1 MAPLRPEAP
10 ALPQHTWAKA
20 VAAVSSPHPDGPTIA
35 AGIQHWQQH
44 GIPAISLEHLEALGQ
59 PGLPSHDPSSGD
71 GELLPATLQLQV
83 LGSSAEQWP
92 LHLWLAQLPLG
103 AGSNVH
109 ISGEQPADA
118 ALHLQALALTAADPQ
133 LLQQLQRLPRVFD
146 PKPEQVRLLRLLGVN
161 AEHLAAAPGG
171 PPGNSWLEQPGDT
184 EAASAA
190 LGLPN
195 PTYLLRV
202 GSPGLLALGCSGHP
216 GWLHP
221 PGGLQQLPCFPPAPA
236 LSAEQARLLA
246 SWLLHCRRA
255 GLQLV
260 RLNPTPAEQELGVWQ
275 TLQIPTFVDPI
286 APEELL
292 EELAWRQAGC
302 PAPTA
307 VHTPRP
313 EAQLLWSHN
322 SGTPAQAA
330 ICISSY
336 NYADRIEAALESCL
350 RQSLQA
356 LELVVVDDASSDASL
371 ATIQRW
377 LEQHGSR
384 FCRGLLLRHTSN
396 GGLAAARNTA
406 FTAAQAPWCFV
417 LDADNTLEPQALDRC
432 LALALASPASTAVV
446 HPLIRCVDAAG
457 PSSLV
462 GGGHA
467 WQLEQFLAG
476 NMVDAMALI
485 RRSAWQA
492 VEGYSHIPG
501 GWEDFDFWCKLIT
514 AQRHGVLCPE
524 VLATYHRH
532 GDSMLQSH
540 TNRRQRQL
548 SRLLQHRHPWLQLQ
562 LAQPEA

>member
-1 MAPLRPEAP
+1 M
-10 ALPQHTWAKA
+10 
-20 VAAVSSPHPDGPTIA
+20 
-35 AGIQHWQQH
+35 
-44 GIPAISLEHLEALGQ
+44 
-59 PGLPSHDPSSGD
+59 
-71 GELLPATLQLQV
+71 LQLQV
-83 LGSSAEQWP
+83 LGSSTEQWP
-92 LHLWLAQLPLG
+92 LHLWLAQLPLA
-103 AGSNVH
+103 AGSNVCL
-109 ISGEQPADA
+109 GGVQPADA
-118 ALHLQALALTAADPQ
+118 ALHLQPLARTAADPQ
-133 LLQQLQRLPRVFD
+133 LLELLLRVPRVFD

-161 AEHLAAAPGG
+161 AEHLAATGTTPGI
-171 PPGNSWLEQPGDT
+171 SWLEQPDDA
-184 EAASAA
+184 EAACGA

-195 PTYLLRV
+195 PTSLLRAD
-202 GSPGLLALGCSGHP
+202 SPGVLALGCSAHP

-221 PGGLQQLPCFPPAPA
+221 PAGLQQLPCFPPAPA

-246 SWLLHCRRA
+246 SWLLQCRRA

-275 TLQIPTFVDPI
+275 SLEIPTFVDPI

-292 EELAWRQAGC
+292 EELAWRRAGC
-302 PAPTA
+302 PVPVA

-313 EAQLLWSHN
+313 EAQRVWSHG

-336 NYADRIEAALESCL
+336 NYADRIGAALQSCL
-350 RQSLQA
+350 DQSLQA

-371 ATIQRW
+371 ATIQTW
-377 LEQHGSR
+377 LGQHGSR
-384 FCRGLLLRHTSN
+384 FCRALLLRHTSN

-406 FTAAQAPWCFV
+406 FAAAEAPWCFV
-417 LDADNTLEPQALDRC
+417 LDADNTLEPQAVEHC

-446 HPLIRCVDAAG
+446 HPLIRIVDAAG

-467 WQLEQFLAG
+467 WQREQFLAG

-485 RRSAWQA
+485 RRSAWHA

-548 SRLLQHRHPWLQLQ
+548 SRLLQHRHPWLRLQ